1 MTQYRSY
8 TLLATAIIA
17 LYGVSAQICPSD
29 SSNDSFYDNEG
40 LIFPYNSNPFD
51 VSDNQQHRWLL
62 QLNSGN
68 FYAISVLLNE
78 DNRYAGLTATLY
90 DTTTGTSYPFTASGT
105 YGPFGLRSSPDY
117 KWATLYDVFMNGTSS
132 DGSLNFNVSISYAD
146 FWSDSP
152 ANDIFNSKQVQ
163 YFDNSLCTREIL
175 SSGGSN
181 FVQSKGFWIA
191 FDFNDGSHLYFNVPP
206 GPSASL
212 YRTTFLFFDQNC
224 DS

>member
-8 TLLATAIIA
+8 ILLATAIIA

-29 SSNDSFYDNEG
+29 WSNDSFYDNEG

-68 FYAISVLLNE
+68 FYAISVLLSKLDSDLTFVSVNSAQLYIDE

-105 YGPFGLRSSPDY
+105 FGPFGLRSSPDY
-117 KWATLYDVFMNGTSS
+117 KWATLYDVFMNGKY
-132 DGSLNFNVSISYAD
+132 NN
-146 FWSDSP
+146 
-152 ANDIFNSKQVQ
+152 NIFYKINRLTWVVRNK
-163 YFDNSLCTREIL
+163 L
-175 SSGGSN
+175 
-181 FVQSKGFWIA
+181 
-191 FDFNDGSHLYFNVPP
+191 
-206 GPSASL
+206 
-212 YRTTFLFFDQNC
+212 
-224 DS
+224 